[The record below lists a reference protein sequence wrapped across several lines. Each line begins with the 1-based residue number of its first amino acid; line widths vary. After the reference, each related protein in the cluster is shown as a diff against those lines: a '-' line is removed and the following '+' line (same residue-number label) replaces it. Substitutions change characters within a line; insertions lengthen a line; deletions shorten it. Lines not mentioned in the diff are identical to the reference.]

1 MQKHLSIIIPVYNTG
16 DFLHKCISSVLSQT
30 LSDFELILVNDGST
44 DNSGQI
50 LDEYAKKDN
59 RIKVIHKE
67 NQGVSAA
74 RNDGIKEACGEYIG
88 FIDSDD
94 WIECSM
100 YEKLYSLAKEND
112 AEIVMCDTVSVF
124 ENKPT
129 KPDTINQLKEG
140 VLLKKQD
147 ISPALLLEMAGSACR
162 CIYKTDLI
170 KKNSIL
176 FPVGIKLSEDRI
188 FNILSFGFSN
198 NIYYIKTAFYKRY
211 MREGSAV
218 NKYYE
223 NKLQMALDAKSKTEH
238 ALDIAWSKS
247 EEYKIMYL
255 HQFVV
260 ACYSAISD
268 VFCKDCPL
276 SFSKKFK
283 YIKNICCN
291 DILRDALSIL
301 KLNDIRAKLI
311 QKKQVFLLCLLSI
324 LINLKHGR

>member
-1 MQKHLSIIIPVYNTG
+1 MQKLLSIIIPIYNTG

-44 DNSGQI
+44 DNSGEI

-94 WIECSM
+94 WIEPSM
-100 YEKLYSLAKEND
+100 YEKLYSLAKNND
-112 AEIVMCDTVSVF
+112 AEIVMCDAVTVYDD
-124 ENKPT
+124 KPEEA
-129 KPDTINQLKEG
+129 DTIDQLKEDL
-140 VLLKKQD
+140 LLKKQD
-147 ISPALLLEMAGSACR
+147 ISPALLLEMAGAAWR

-170 KKNSIL
+170 KENNVL
-176 FPVGIKLSEDRI
+176 FPVSIKLSEDRI
-188 FNILSFGFSN
+188 FNILAFGYSN
-198 NIYYIKTAFYKRY
+198 SIYYTKSALYNRF

-223 NKLQMALDAKSKTEH
+223 NKLQMAIDAKVKTEQ
-238 ALDIAWSKS
+238 ALDLVWKKDD
-247 EEYKIMYL
+247 YKLMYL
-255 HQFVV
+255 NQFIV

-268 VFCKDCPL
+268 IFSKACTL
-276 SFSKKFK
+276 SFQKKYSEVKKICFNDTLKNAIISLNSK
-283 YIKNICCN
+283 
-291 DILRDALSIL
+291 DL
-301 KLNDIRAKLI
+301 RAKLI
-311 QKKQVFLLCLLSI
+311 LNKQVFLLCVFAFLQ
-324 LINLKHGR
+324 NLKNGR

>member
-1 MQKHLSIIIPVYNTG
+1 MQKLLSIIIPVYNTG

-30 LSDFELILVNDGST
+30 LSDFELILINDGST

-74 RNDGIKEACGEYIG
+74 RNDGIREASGEYIG

-94 WIECSM
+94 WIQNDM
-100 YEKLYSLAKEND
+100 YEKMYFLAKENN
-112 AEIVMCDTVSVF
+112 AEIVMCDAVTVYDD
-124 ENKPT
+124 KPEET
-129 KPDTINQLKEG
+129 DTINQLKQDL
-140 VLLKKQD
+140 LLKKQD
-147 ISPALLLEMAGSACR
+147 ISPSLLLEMAGAAWR

-170 KKNSIL
+170 KENNIL

-188 FNILSFGFSN
+188 FNILAFGYSS
-198 NIYYIKTAFYKRY
+198 NIYYTKTAFYNRF

-223 NKLQMALDAKSKTEH
+223 NKLQIALDAKLKTEQ
-238 ALDIAWSKS
+238 ALDLVW
-247 EEYKIMYL
+247 ENDEYKLMYL
-255 HQFVV
+255 NQFVF

-268 VFCKDCPL
+268 VF
-276 SFSKKFK
+276 SKA
-283 YIKNICCN
+283 CT
-291 DILRDALSIL
+291 LSIYKKYTEVKKICSNDTL
-301 KLNDIRAKLI
+301 KNAIISLNAKDLRAKLI
-311 QKKQVFLLCLLSI
+311 LSRQFFLLCVFAI
-324 LINLKHGR
+324 LQNIKNRR